1 MISLD
6 QIKEIVNSTPSKIVL
21 LVLDGLGGLAHQK
34 TGLTE
39 LESAKTPNLDR
50 LAKDSICGMLE
61 PVGLGITP
69 GSAPGHLGLFGYD
82 PLQYTIGR
90 GVLAALGI
98 DLGLS
103 EGDVAV
109 RGNFCTM
116 NGDGVITD
124 RRAGRIPTEQC
135 TELCKLLDGTSIEGV
150 KISVSPVREHRFVAV
165 FQGKGFSCELADSDP
180 QRDGL
185 PPRDVE
191 PLVPG
196 VAKSARVA
204 NKFIAQA
211 KQALNGREPA
221 NMVILRGFAKYP
233 PEIPSMREAF
243 SLKPAAIA
251 AYPMYRGL
259 ARAVGMDNLPAGNT
273 VEDEFFTLAEHYKS
287 YDFFFIHVKQTD
299 SAGEDGDF
307 QRKVKVIEEVDR
319 ALPRLL
325 SLKPEVIAV
334 TADHSTP
341 AMFKGHSWH
350 SVPCLLH
357 SKWCRPDAV
366 TEFSESACIG
376 GALGRFNAAELMPL
390 MLANALKL
398 KKYGA

>member
-1 MISLD
+1 
-6 QIKEIVNSTPSKIVL
+6 
-21 LVLDGLGGLAHQK
+21 
-34 TGLTE
+34 
-39 LESAKTPNLDR
+39 
-50 LAKDSICGMLE
+50 
-61 PVGLGITP
+61 
-69 GSAPGHLGLFGYD
+69 
-82 PLQYTIGR
+82 
-90 GVLAALGI
+90 
-98 DLGLS
+98 
-103 EGDVAV
+103 
-109 RGNFCTM
+109 
-116 NGDGVITD
+116 
-124 RRAGRIPTEQC
+124 
-135 TELCKLLDGTSIEGV
+135 
-150 KISVSPVREHRFVAV
+150 
-165 FQGKGFSCELADSDP
+165 
-180 QRDGL
+180 
-185 PPRDVE
+185 
-191 PLVPG
+191 
-196 VAKSARVA
+196 VA
-204 NKFIAQA
+204 NKFIAQV
-211 KQALNGREPA
+211 KQSLNGREPA

-233 PEIPSMREAF
+233 PEIPGMREAF
-243 SLKPAAIA
+243 GLKPAAIA

-273 VEDEFFTLAEHYKS
+273 IEDEFFTIAEHYKS

-325 SLKPEVIAV
+325 SLKPEVVAV

-350 SVPCLLH
+350 SVPCLLY
-357 SKWCRPDAV
+357 SRWCRPDAV